1 MTQKQNRKANY
12 RTTTAKHKAR
22 MLVVPSR
29 KNQYRPRLISRYGL
43 LAVGVIGLVLQF
55 GYNNMLRSG
64 VLGSESAGLS
74 EQSLL
79 ERTNDERQAG
89 ELRTLKYSDK
99 LAQAA
104 IMKADDMFT
113 NQYWAHDSPSGK
125 KPWAWL
131 DSVGYVYSVAG
142 ENLAKDFNS
151 ADATVHAWMA
161 SESHRK
167 NIMDGRYSEAGFAI
181 KEGVLNGQDTTIVVA
196 LYGEPVEQKNNG
208 LLLSGSASAASFNAA
223 ATTSLSPI
231 EQFGLALT
239 SLTPAALASVILL
252 LIVLVISLVAHA
264 YRKKLPKSFQK
275 TWYKHHGLIKAGL
288 VLAVLLFTVWMYAGG
303 QL

>member
-1 MTQKQNRKANY
+1 MAMIATKQLT
-12 RTTTAKHKAR
+12 RTYGKGAAQFTALHDVNMEIEAGEALAIVGKSGSGKST
-22 MLVVPSR
+22 LL
-29 KNQYRPRLISRYGL
+29 NL
-43 LAVGVIGLVLQF
+43 LALLD
-55 GYNNMLRSG
+55 RPT
-64 VLGSESAGLS
+64 AG
-74 EQSLL
+74 
-79 ERTNDERQAG
+79 
-89 ELRTLKYSDK
+89 
-99 LAQAA
+99 
-104 IMKADDMFT
+104 
-113 NQYWAHDSPSGK
+113 
-125 KPWAWL
+125 
-131 DSVGYVYSVAG
+131 
-142 ENLAKDFNS
+142 
-151 ADATVHAWMA
+151 TV
-161 SESHRK
+161 
-167 NIMDGRYSEAGFAI
+167 
-181 KEGVLNGQDTTIVVA
+181 VLNGQDTTIVVA

-288 VLAVLLFTVWMYAGG
+288 VLALLLFTVWMYAGG